1 MALRI
6 LAVDDEQDILKLFRS
21 LVEPLGYEVELIQ
34 DSREAARRI
43 LRQKF
48 DAIFLDAHMPHLDGF
63 ELAERIRS
71 SPSNKHVPIAMLTA
85 SADAETM
92 RKAFRAGVTTFLGK
106 PFTAMKLRGLLRTMR
121 GPMLRERR
129 RYARFPVRITI
140 QCTWGGKTFEAASVN
155 ISEGGI
161 LMEPSGGVAVG
172 EGVSLQFTLPKVHKK
187 VNPRACNIRKEEP
200 DRMVAQFQTIVSQ
213 DQDTI
218 QDQDAIRAYIAV
230 EISG

>member
-1 MALRI
+1 MRLRI
-6 LAVDDEQDILKLFRS
+6 LAVDDEQEILKLFRS

-34 DSREAARRI
+34 DSREAARRV

-71 SPSNKHVPIAMLTA
+71 SPSNKQVPIAMLTA
-85 SADAETM
+85 YDDAATM
-92 RKAFRAGVTTFLGK
+92 RKAFRAGVTMFLGK
-106 PFTAMKLRGLLRTMR
+106 PFTPKKLRGLLRTLR

-129 RYARFPVRITI
+129 RYARFPVRIAI

-155 ISEGGI
+155 ISEGGV

-172 EGVSLQFTLPKVHKK
+172 EGLSLLFTLPKVQKSVK
-187 VNPRACNIRKEEP
+187 PRGRNIRKEKP
-200 DRMVAQFQTIVSQ
+200 DRMAAQFQTL
-213 DQDTI
+213 TLE
-218 QDQDAIRAYIAV
+218 DQDAIRAYIVA

>member
-1 MALRI
+1 MRLRV
-6 LAVDDEQDILKLFRS
+6 LAVDDEPEILKLFRS

-48 DAIFLDAHMPHLDGF
+48 DAIFLDASMPHLDGF

-71 SPSNKHVPIAMLTA
+71 SPSNGQVPIAMLTA
-85 SADAETM
+85 HDDVETM
-92 RKAFRAGVTTFLGK
+92 RKAFRAGVTIFLGK
-106 PFTAMKLRGLLRTMR
+106 PFTPKKLRGLLRSMR

-129 RYARFPVRITI
+129 RYARLPVRITI
-140 QCTWGGKTFEAASVN
+140 QCTWGGKTFEAVSLN
-155 ISEGGI
+155 ISEGGM

-172 EGVSLQFTLPKVHKK
+172 EGISLRLTVPKIQKAVK
-187 VNPRACNIRKEEP
+187 PRARHIRREEP
-200 DRMVAQFQTIVSQ
+200 DRMAAQFQAFAPE
-213 DQDTI
+213 DR
-218 QDQDAIRAYIAV
+218 DAIRAYIIA